1 MAETSFLLK
10 KFEMTADLY
19 VLYSQAT
26 RLPYVE
32 CDEETFE
39 DCILMFSDQN
49 EVQKC
54 AKKYTEKKILLAA
67 GQVPGK
73 NIKNF
78 LASMHCL
85 GINAIRYIDGD
96 TVIKEELSNMIT
108 PPDLEAMRNE
118 KIPRVNP
125 EMQLTAMYFMQELRR
140 PIERTLEEKKNIKE
154 LEEEMAVNM
163 MRSRWIVCA
172 DITDVTDDMSR
183 EEAGKKMKLPYVK
196 TKDGSVFQPIF
207 SDFAECQKF
216 NQGNT
221 GAKLRLLPITYDE
234 IKKYIIREA
243 KGVCINPKG
252 FNLFLTTEQL
262 DKMKE
267 QYGE

>member
-10 KFEMTADLY
+10 KFEMMTEIY
-19 VLYSQAT
+19 VLFSQAT
-26 RLPYVE
+26 KLPFVE
-32 CDEETFE
+32 CDEETYE
-39 DCILMFSDQN
+39 DCVLMFSSQD
-49 EVQKC
+49 EIQKF
-54 AKKYTEKKILLAA
+54 AKQYTEKKILLVA

-73 NIKNF
+73 TIKNF
-78 LASMHCL
+78 IASLYCL
-85 GINAIRYIDGD
+85 GINAIRFHDGD
-96 TVIKEELSNMIT
+96 TVLKEELSNIL
-108 PPDLEAMRNE
+108 PSPDLEAMRND

-140 PIERTLEEKKNIKE
+140 PVERTLEEKKRIKE

-163 MRSRWIVCA
+163 MRSRWIICA
-172 DITDVTDDMSR
+172 DITDVTEGMSK
-183 EEAGKKMKLPYVK
+183 EEASKKMKLPYVK
-196 TKDGSVFQPIF
+196 TKDGNVFQPIF

-216 NQGNT
+216 NRENK
-221 GAKLRLLPITYDE
+221 GAKLRLMSITYDD
-234 IKKYIIREA
+234 IKKFIMREA